1 MAAVKEDIEAVKEWL
16 SSEVKLD
23 RYADKLVSNG
33 FTSLKSCCTLN
44 ENALDKMNIAMPYH
58 RKRFLMYAEKLREK
72 LGLGLTNGEDG
83 ITQSSGLTSHG
94 PEAGNEEQGPFVSA
108 DSEAPSDRSSLPTD
122 IIREDANVPML
133 PPKQRGSVK
142 LPPPI
147 PPRADLFEEVEASDQ
162 RSRGEDILTQDSKQ
176 VSLPEKS
183 SVQQQQCHQQ
193 GQQLQQPEILP
204 KKILPPIKPP
214 RRTAPKRQSPENAA
228 EDISKNDVHTSVE
241 EQNAISGS
249 HANNTVTVNPS
260 ERGDT
265 FIQFNSTSAIPH
277 LAKPEETMNEVTS
290 GEEVNKEKVMP
301 PIDPKRPAPKAPERT
316 PASRPTPKPRTRV
329 VSEDNKSVADLSTKN
344 TAENVPKG
352 DISDSPNNTIEK
364 RTKSFSTPGNR
375 RIDSSKETPS
385 TLPRSV
391 RPVPPLPPSRQS
403 GSVIGRPPAV
413 TARGENEHQQQQGKI
428 AYFLILNKESYF
440 TPSSLVLLLI
450 WGSLGIKCSVI
461 FSWLGLLYSWI
472 LARETQGWGG
482 VTLRWTCIPSR
493 EVYTLMVR

>member
-1 MAAVKEDIEAVKEWL
+1 MAAVNEDIEGVKEWL

-33 FTSLKSCCTLN
+33 FTSLKSCCSLN
-44 ENALDKMNIAMPYH
+44 ENALDKMNIVMPYH

-83 ITQSSGLTSHG
+83 ITQSSGLTR
-94 PEAGNEEQGPFVSA
+94 AGNEEQGPFVSA

-122 IIREDANVPML
+122 IISEDANAPML

-147 PPRADLFEEVEASDQ
+147 PPRADLFEEVEGSDE

-176 VSLPEKS
+176 VSLPEKP

-193 GQQLQQPEILP
+193 EQQIQQPEIP
-204 KKILPPIKPP
+204 TKKVLPPVKPP
-214 RRTAPKRQSPENAA
+214 RRTAPKKQSPENAA

-249 HANNTVTVNPS
+249 HANHTVTVNPS
-260 ERGDT
+260 EVDDA
-265 FIQFNSTSAIPH
+265 FIQFNSTSAIPQ
-277 LAKPEETMNEVTS
+277 LPKPEETMNEVTS

-329 VSEDNKSVADLSTKN
+329 VSEDNKSVADLSSKN
-344 TAENVPKG
+344 TTENVPKR
-352 DISDSPNNTIEK
+352 DIFDYPNNTIEK

-385 TLPRSV
+385 TMPRTV
-391 RPVPPLPPSRQS
+391 TIKRPVPPLPPSRQS

-413 TARGENEHQQQQGKI
+413 PAKGDNEHQQQQGKI
-428 AYFLILNKESYF
+428 AYFLILNQESYF
-440 TPSSLVLLLI
+440 TPSSLVLSLI
-450 WGSLGIKCSVI
+450 WESLVIKCSVI
-461 FSWLGLLYSWI
+461 SSWLGLLYSWI
-472 LARETQGWGG
+472 LVSETQGWRG
-482 VTLRWTCIPSR
+482 
-493 EVYTLMVR
+493 E

>member
-44 ENALDKMNIAMPYH
+44 DDALDKMNIVMPYH

-72 LGLGLTNGEDG
+72 LGLGLTNGEDR

-122 IIREDANVPML
+122 IISEDANAPML
-133 PPKQRGSVK
+133 PPKQRDSVK

-193 GQQLQQPEILP
+193 GQQIQQPEIP
-204 KKILPPIKPP
+204 TKKILPPVKPP
-214 RRTAPKRQSPENAA
+214 RRTAPKKQSHENAA

-249 HANNTVTVNPS
+249 HANNSVTVNPS
-260 ERGDT
+260 EEDGA
-265 FIQFNSTSAIPH
+265 FIQFNSTSAIPQ
-277 LAKPEETMNEVTS
+277 LPKPKETMNEVTS
-290 GEEVNKEKVMP
+290 GVEVNKEKVMP
-301 PIDPKRPAPKAPERT
+301 PIDPKRPAPKAPERA
-316 PASRPTPKPRTRV
+316 PASRPKPKPRTRV
-329 VSEDNKSVADLSTKN
+329 VSEDNKSLADLSSKN
-344 TAENVPKG
+344 TTENVPKG
-352 DISDSPNNTIEK
+352 DIFDYPNNTIEK

-375 RIDSSKETPS
+375 RIDSSHKETPS
-385 TLPRSV
+385 TMPRSV
-391 RPVPPLPPSRQS
+391 ITKRPVPPLPPSRQS
-403 GSVIGRPPAV
+403 GSVIGRPPTVPAK
-413 TARGENEHQQQQGKI
+413 GENEHQQQQGKI
-428 AYFLILNKESYF
+428 AYSLILNQESYF

-450 WGSLGIKCSVI
+450 LGSLVIKCSVI
-461 FSWLGLLYSWI
+461 LLWLGLLYGWI
-472 LARETQGWGG
+472 LARETQGQWRGWG
-482 VTLRWTCIPSR
+482 
-493 EVYTLMVR
+493 